1 MPPPGERSNF
11 LPTSVTKNQHQPSAL
26 DASILGSESDMPS
39 QFIWPHHERPC
50 LEAPQLACKKH
61 GVFMVVNHGVDP
73 GLVDRAHRCMDFFSM
88 QLCEKQ
94 KAKRKIGENSGYSS
108 GFVGSPNIVEQY
120 FVSVMGQDFRHFGKV
135 YQEYCEAMN
144 KLSMEVMELL
154 GLSLVLGRAYL
165 RDFFQGNDSI
175 LRLNHYP
182 PCPKP
187 DLALGTGPHADPTAL
202 TILDQDQVG
211 GLQVFADHQWNSL
224 TPIPGAFVALCYKSC
239 LHRPVV
245 NNERARRSIA
255 YFVCTKMNK
264 TVTPATALVNV
275 ENPRIYPDFKW
286 ATFLEFTQKH
296 YKVNMKTLEAFSNWL
311 QK

>member
-11 LPTSVTKNQHQPSAL
+11 LPTSGTKNQHQPSAL

-50 LEAPQLACKKH
+50 LESPQLACKKH
-61 GVFMVVNHGVDP
+61 GDVMVVNHEVDP
-73 GLVDRAHRCMDFFSM
+73 GLVDRAHRCMDLFFRM

-94 KAKRKIGENSGYSS
+94 KAQRKIGENSGYSS

-120 FVSVMGQDFRHFGKV
+120 FVSVMGLNFRHFGKV

-144 KLSMEVMELL
+144 KLSMKVMELL
-154 GLSLVLGRAYL
+154 GVSLVLGRPYL
-165 RDFFQGNDSI
+165 RDFFQGIDSI

-211 GLQVFADHQWNSL
+211 G
-224 TPIPGAFVALCYKSC
+224 AFVVNIT
-239 LHRPVV
+239 VV

-255 YFVCTKMNK
+255 LFVCTEMNE

-286 ATFLEFTQKH
+286 AAFLEFTQKD

>member
-1 MPPPGERSNF
+1 MPMPPPGERSNF
-11 LPTSVTKNQHQPSAL
+11 LPTSGIKNQHQPSAL

-39 QFIWPHHERPC
+39 QDLSSLVPITTIVDK
-50 LEAPQLACKKH
+50 ACKKH

-73 GLVDRAHRCMDFFSM
+73 GLVDRAHRCMDFFRM
-88 QLCEKQ
+88 QLCFPPSCHGK
-94 KAKRKIGENSGYSS
+94 KLSFRYCPD
-108 GFVGSPNIVEQY
+108 SPNIVEQY

-211 GLQVFADHQWNSL
+211 GLQVFEDHQWHSL
-224 TPIPGAFVALCYKSC
+224 TPIPGAFVVNIGDTFIFKS
-239 LHRPVV
+239 
-245 NNERARRSIA
+245 
-255 YFVCTKMNK
+255 
-264 TVTPATALVNV
+264 
-275 ENPRIYPDFKW
+275 
-286 ATFLEFTQKH
+286 
-296 YKVNMKTLEAFSNWL
+296 
-311 QK
+311 

>member
-11 LPTSVTKNQHQPSAL
+11 LPTSGTKNQHQPSAL

-50 LEAPQLACKKH
+50 LESPQLVVPAIDLGFACKKH
-61 GVFMVVNHGVDP
+61 GDVMVVNHEVDP
-73 GLVDRAHRCMDFFSM
+73 GLVDRAHRCMDLFFRM

-94 KAKRKIGENSGYSS
+94 KAQRKIGENSGYSS

-120 FVSVMGQDFRHFGKV
+120 FVSVMGLNFRHFGKV

-144 KLSMEVMELL
+144 KLSMKVMELL
-154 GLSLVLGRAYL
+154 GVSLVLGRSYL
-165 RDFFQGNDSI
+165 RDFFQGIDSI

-211 GLQVFADHQWNSL
+211 GLQ
-224 TPIPGAFVALCYKSC
+224 ALSNCVYKSC
-239 LHRPVV
+239 LHRAVV

-255 YFVCTKMNK
+255 LFVCTEMNE

-286 ATFLEFTQKH
+286 AAFLEFTQKD

>member
-11 LPTSVTKNQHQPSAL
+11 LPTSGTKNQHQPSAL

-39 QFIWPHHERPC
+39 QDLSSLVPITTIVDK
-50 LEAPQLACKKH
+50 ACKKH

-73 GLVDRAHRCMDFFSM
+73 GLVDRAHRCVDFFRM

-94 KAKRKIGENSGYSS
+94 KAQRKIGENSGYSS
-108 GFVGSPNIVEQY
+108 GFVGRFSSKLPWKETLSFRYCPDSPNIVEQY

-211 GLQVFADHQWNSL
+211 GLQVFADHQWHSL
-224 TPIPGAFVALCYKSC
+224 TPIPGAFVVNIGDTFIFKS
-239 LHRPVV
+239 
-245 NNERARRSIA
+245 
-255 YFVCTKMNK
+255 
-264 TVTPATALVNV
+264 
-275 ENPRIYPDFKW
+275 
-286 ATFLEFTQKH
+286 
-296 YKVNMKTLEAFSNWL
+296 
-311 QK
+311 